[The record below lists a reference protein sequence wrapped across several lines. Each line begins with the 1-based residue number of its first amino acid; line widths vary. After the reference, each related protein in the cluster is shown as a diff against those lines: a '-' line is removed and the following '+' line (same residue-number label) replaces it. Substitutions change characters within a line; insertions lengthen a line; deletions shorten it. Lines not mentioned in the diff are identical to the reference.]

1 MEVEK
6 YDRENNS
13 IIVRLS
19 VDELEVIAEA
29 FRQTL
34 YTPDEFTAATAAV
47 AEKEPTAEGIMEFAY
62 CSNIVR
68 DVLKNLPGQIDD
80 AIEFYRNL
88 QG

>member
-1 MEVEK
+1 MEVQK
-6 YDRENNS
+6 YDRENSS
-13 IIVRLS
+13 IIVSLS

-29 FRQTL
+29 FRRTL
-34 YTPDEFTAATAAV
+34 YTPEEPTAAV

-68 DVLKNLPGQIDD
+68 DVLKNLPGEIDD